1 MTEDKKD
8 IDISQKLNLSD
19 LLESA
24 EKIESVENKGTYKE
38 ATSNLKFGTQLKQQI
53 ELEENSKNSQK
64 SIIENQKQQLTQNY
78 LNERNI
84 ELLLRIII
92 AGIFVWIITSQLKK
106 INIIIESI
114 GKGTLKY
121 DVAVISIY
129 ITGVFGQLITLAVI
143 IFNNL
148 FPSDNNKNQVELIKS
163 ILGKIDVNNHKTE

>member
-64 SIIENQKQQLTQNY
+64 SIIENQKQQVTQNY

-121 DVAVISIY
+121 DVAVI
-129 ITGVFGQLITLAVI
+129 

>member
-1 MTEDKKD
+1 MTKDKKE
-8 IDISQKLNLSD
+8 IDIYQELNLSD

-24 EKIESVENKGTYKE
+24 KKKETYKE
-38 ATSNLKFGTQLKQQI
+38 ANSNLKFDTQLQQQF

-64 SIIENQKQQLTQNY
+64 SIIENQKEQVTQNY
-78 LNERNI
+78 LNERSI

-163 ILGKIDVNNHKTE
+163 ILGKIDVNNNKTE

>member
-64 SIIENQKQQLTQNY
+64 SII
-78 LNERNI
+78 
-84 ELLLRIII
+84 
-92 AGIFVWIITSQLKK
+92 
-106 INIIIESI
+106 
-114 GKGTLKY
+114 
-121 DVAVISIY
+121 
-129 ITGVFGQLITLAVI
+129 
-143 IFNNL
+143 
-148 FPSDNNKNQVELIKS
+148 
-163 ILGKIDVNNHKTE
+163 

>member
-1 MTEDKKD
+1 MNKDKKELNVYEEL
-8 IDISQKLNLSD
+8 KLSN
-19 LLESA
+19 LLESI
-24 EKIESVENKGTYKE
+24 EKIESTEKKESYKE
-38 ATSNLKFGTQLKQQI
+38 ATSNLKSNTQLQQQI
-53 ELEENSKNSQK
+53 ELEENSRNSQK
-64 SIIENQKQQLTQNY
+64 SIIENQTAQVTQNY
-78 LNERNI
+78 LNERSI
-84 ELLLRIII
+84 ELFLRIII

-163 ILGKIDVNNHKTE
+163 ILGKIDINNNKTE

>member
-64 SIIENQKQQLTQNY
+64 SIIENQKQQVTQNY

-143 IFNNL
+143 MGL
-148 FPSDNNKNQVELIKS
+148 
-163 ILGKIDVNNHKTE
+163 

>member
-1 MTEDKKD
+1 MNKDKKE
-8 IDISQKLNLSD
+8 LNVYEELKLSD
-19 LLESA
+19 LLESI
-24 EKIESVENKGTYKE
+24 EKIESTEKKESYKE
-38 ATSNLKFGTQLKQQI
+38 ATSNFKSNTQLQQQI
-53 ELEENSKNSQK
+53 ELEENSRNSQK
-64 SIIENQKQQLTQNY
+64 SIIENQTAQVTQNY
-78 LNERNI
+78 LNERSI
-84 ELLLRIII
+84 ELFLRIII

-163 ILGKIDVNNHKTE
+163 ILGKIDVNNNKTE

>member
-1 MTEDKKD
+1 MNKDKKE
-8 IDISQKLNLSD
+8 LNVYEELKLSD
-19 LLESA
+19 LLESI
-24 EKIESVENKGTYKE
+24 EKIESTEKKESYKE
-38 ATSNLKFGTQLKQQI
+38 ATSNLKSNTQLQQQI
-53 ELEENSKNSQK
+53 ELEENSRNSQK
-64 SIIENQKQQLTQNY
+64 SIIENQTAQVTQNY
-78 LNERNI
+78 LNERSI
-84 ELLLRIII
+84 ELFLRIII

-163 ILGKIDVNNHKTE
+163 ILGKIDINNNKTE